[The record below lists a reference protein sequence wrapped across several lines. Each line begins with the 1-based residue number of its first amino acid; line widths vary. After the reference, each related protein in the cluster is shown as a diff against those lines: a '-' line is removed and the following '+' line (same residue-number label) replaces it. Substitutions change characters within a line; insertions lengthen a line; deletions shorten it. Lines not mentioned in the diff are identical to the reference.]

1 MKTKNM
7 KKPSAL
13 AMASALFI
21 GSTPFLMAQEV
32 TIGGIAIEDASAPG
46 TPLTGD
52 MIVEGD
58 ATVNGSL
65 FVQPDAAPVDTVSAA
80 GAIGVPPSIV
90 DNSNGTSTVSSRIST
105 VDAQRVANTAG
116 GVQLDANGNVT
127 LMTEETTTS
136 DFRYGIF
143 SQFDVDNA
151 TNTPIGPTTYVAGI
165 VDEDGNLVSVLA
177 GVPVDITDPDP
188 LNWTIDLND
197 PNLDTDDILVTTQ
210 STSSNGNL
218 VVGGNAEI
226 AGTLTVDGVDV
237 ATSDDIA
244 AEEAARIAAI
254 DAEEAAR
261 IAADNALQANIDA
274 EEAARIAAID
284 AEEAARIAADNAL
297 QANIDAEVAE
307 RTSLIRSTGL
317 NAEGNQ
323 IIRIGDN
330 SLVTEEVGGQQLLY
344 AEDAGDNPIDIRI
357 TNGSN
362 LIVDGSTTTGS
373 LNVLNDALI
382 GGNLT
387 VNGATTLNGG
397 LNVTGGTTTDTL
409 TVTGASTFTGI
420 ATFQNDINAQQDI
433 NVGGRINVAEDVF
446 VGGRAQGLQAQTDA
460 NSAAIANNR
469 RDIEKN
475 RRGIAM
481 VAAMTQSTVLPGMT
495 HALDANVAH
504 FEGKTGM
511 AISYSRRINENVQ
524 LNLAGASTTDF
535 KESVIRGGVGVQW

>member
-244 AEEAARIAAI
+244 
-254 DAEEAAR
+254 
-261 IAADNALQANIDA
+261 A